1 MNKKTIGVLSFSTVA
16 GIIGTAVGSHYLEIE
31 GWVISKLIST
41 HPVLSYWLLF
51 GLLVII
57 LLLVIVLI
65 TKTNQIKRTQDS
77 QQIILSGCDNQIKT
91 TQDQHTPVE
100 LPTTVGELKAFV
112 VHHHELKTWERI
124 KNAKQ
129 EIILHAAYYPK
140 YGIDSD
146 YSNAFRS
153 LMRNNKAVKITV
165 VITDIESVWGGEF
178 GKILRY
184 EFDDIEPFREC
195 VNSSISFF
203 KKLQK
208 EYPDRITILKSSRL
222 PLMPMVIIDNDI
234 LVGHYCHAEIPAP
247 NGFWIHLNSDKI
259 EKMMEY
265 IHYSSK
271 DNLKLYIDTLND
283 KEKAISRY
291 IEDAFD
297 AIYNGVII

>member
-1 MNKKTIGVLSFSTVA
+1 MNNKKTGFVSISSVLA
-16 GIIGTAVGSHYLEIE
+16 IAGTAIGSHYLEIE
-31 GWVISKLIST
+31 SWVIENLIPL
-41 HPVLSYWLLF
+41 HPVETYWILF
-51 GLLVII
+51 LLVSISVI
-57 LLLVIVLI
+57 LSIVLI
-65 TKTNQIKRTQDS
+65 RKTNQIKTAQDKLS
-77 QQIILSGCDNQIKT
+77 QQL
-91 TQDQHTPVE
+91 TPSD
-100 LPTTVGELKAFV
+100 LPTDVGELASFV

-124 KNAKQ
+124 KNAKR

-153 LMRNNKAVKITV
+153 LMRNNLVVKITV
-165 VITDIESVWGGEF
+165 VITDINAVWGTEF

-184 EFDDIEPFREC
+184 EFDDIEPFKEG

-203 KKLQK
+203 KKLQS
-208 EYPDRITILKSSRL
+208 EYPNRITIRMSSRL

-247 NGFWIHLNSDKI
+247 NGFWMHLNSDKI
-259 EKMMEY
+259 EYMVGNFPQFTKEAR
-265 IHYSSK
+265 
-271 DNLKLYIDTLND
+271 KLYIDSLSD

-297 AIYNGVII
+297 AIEAGKLI